1 MPLVIVIP
9 LLLWFGMVAVP
20 FVFEFVAVEISWLA
34 QAWILYASLGFIALL
49 SALMRQWVWWY
60 WLALSAS
67 IFLTITH
74 ILGDGLEA
82 SSALYLAH
90 VLPLLLAPGA
100 WLLSS
105 RPKPPLWTPAGV
117 LLLVILAL
125 LPYGLSLLPWSSWLA
140 LPGLGLLTDTPLL
153 GSVAASWFSLAV
165 LSAVI
170 VAWWLWRLKR
180 TSQPRHWAEFA
191 VGILLIGA
199 ILSSQQPLLLQT
211 AFVAVAITVLL
222 GLSMQMLNLAYV
234 DELTQLPGRRALF
247 NDMRKLGRRSAVT
260 MLDVDHFKKFNDTY
274 GHDVGDQVL
283 KLIAAQL
290 QKEPGCKAYRYG
302 GEEFTLLFS
311 HDDKAHIHHHLESVR
326 ERIAGYPL
334 QIRSRQRPKR
344 SVKGQRQRGRN
355 PGKRVT
361 VTVSLGC
368 AIRQSGETSAAMIKR
383 ADTLLYKA
391 KKAGRNCA
399 VIS

>member
-20 FVFEFVAVEISWLA
+20 FVFEFVAVEVSWLT
-34 QAWILYASLGFIALL
+34 QTWILYVSLGFIALL

-67 IFLTITH
+67 IFLTLSH
-74 ILGDGLEA
+74 ILGAGLEA
-82 SSALYLAH
+82 SSALYMAH
-90 VLPLLLAPGA
+90 ILPLLLAPGA

-105 RPKPPLWTPAGV
+105 RSKPPLWTPAGV
-117 LLLVILAL
+117 ALLITLSL
-125 LPYGLSLLPWSSWLA
+125 LPYGLSMLPWATWLT
-140 LPGLGLLTDTPLL
+140 LPGLRLLDGPPLL
-153 GSVAASWFSLAV
+153 HSASAGWFSMLM

-170 VAWWLWRLKR
+170 VAWWVWRLKR

-191 VGILLIGA
+191 IGILLIGA
-199 ILSSQQPLLLQT
+199 TLSSQQPLLLQT
-211 AFVAVAITVLL
+211 AFIALAITVLL

-311 HDDKAHIHHHLESVR
+311 HDDKAHIQQHLESVR
-326 ERIAGYPL
+326 QRIAGYPL
-334 QIRSRQRPKR
+334 HIRSRQRPKR
-344 SVKGQRQRGRN
+344 SVKGQRQRGRSQ
-355 PGKRVT
+355 GKRVS

-368 AIRQSGETSAAMIKR
+368 AIRQSGETSTAMIKR

-391 KKAGRNCA
+391 KKAGRNRA